1 MTQEELSLR
10 DKIRNIIRERP
21 EYKDDAYFFVLEAL
35 DFTMKKCKREGHVCG
50 QELLGG
56 IKELALTKFGPMAR
70 SVFEFWGI
78 RKTNDF
84 GQIVFALVDSGLLG
98 RQPQDSMDDFN
109 NVYDFEEVF
118 DQPFKC

>member
-1 MTQEELSLR
+1 MAQEELSLR
-10 DKIRNIIRERP
+10 DKIRNIIREKP
-21 EYKDDAYFFVLEAL
+21 EYKDDAYFFVLESL
-35 DFTMKKCKREGHVCG
+35 DFTMKKCKREGHVSG

-78 RKTNDF
+78 RKTSDF

-109 NVYDFEEVF
+109 NVYDFEEAF